1 MAVLHMY
8 NLKNVQG
15 MKIPSYTDHQ
25 LTKLLSKQ
33 DMLDFLVGINLF
45 SVQIRLEQF
54 INIKKKKEA
63 TKMLLKKINELKP
76 EIEKFCTKTKT
87 AVLVEESTT
96 IENYCHPIIIHFFND
111 SKTVMAKGVTLAF
124 TMMSNAKALSLPN
137 NKFYVVGADN
147 MTNTDI
153 LAILKSSQNTQI
165 DWFIEQKELSPCLC
179 LNNLLFEK
187 KTHI

>member
-1 MAVLHMY
+1 M
-8 NLKNVQG
+8 
-15 MKIPSYTDHQ
+15 
-25 LTKLLSKQ
+25 
-33 DMLDFLVGINLF
+33 
-45 SVQIRLEQF
+45 
-54 INIKKKKEA
+54 
-63 TKMLLKKINELKP
+63 
-76 EIEKFCTKTKT
+76 

-111 SKTVMAKGVTLAF
+111 SKTVM
-124 TMMSNAKALSLPN
+124 SNAKALNLPN
-137 NKFYVVGADN
+137 NKFYVVGTDN

-179 LNNLLFEK
+179 VNNLLFEK